1 MADITMLDFMREMLV
16 EIKRIGDKVEALDA
30 KVEAL
35 DAKVEVLAEDMAVVK
50 DDLNA
55 LKKQQDMDTNT
66 IELILAEITK
76 IGFEQK
82 SQRQEIEMLKAASM

>member
-16 EIKRIGDKVEALDA
+16 EIKRIGD